1 MQPDGAVPVS
11 RVESGKLYEFD
22 ARDYHRA
29 IPATGSGWRFFLRA
43 SVNTLTKGP
52 LNEIRN
58 QVQVYLPSEH
68 LGW

>member
-1 MQPDGAVPVS
+1 MSARARGGLFGCEGNEKS
-11 RVESGKLYEFD
+11 RAE
-22 ARDYHRA
+22 DYHRA

-43 SVNTLTKGP
+43 SVNTLTRGP